1 MSADFSSKHIRVC
14 IVDDDEEIGFFLL
27 NIISKMGFEA
37 ECFAEAMICLQT
49 VEQQQYDLII
59 TDYYMPKMNGL
70 DLIKNLKEKNLNIPV
85 VLITERGNKEL
96 IKEAL
101 KEGVVDFLE
110 KPILIEDVHRSVN
123 RGLEKISMNRKFY
136 ELRQTYRNL
145 IDSCQLF
152 MVDLSE
158 NELKQNLLTILI
170 KECGAHSGSV
180 FGTQCVSKPQLVI
193 THVHN
198 LDHTLV
204 GREVDIG
211 SGVAGWV
218 AQHKEPILII
228 GNAASNTKYQFTKLS
243 ERNLSGNVGSSLV
256 VPLLVKDELQGVICL
271 NRGIQ
276 EPSFSAVDLQKIFLF
291 TGTVAANIKLSQLQR
306 ELDRLQKANNL
317 PKEQQNKE
325 IAPVNLE
332 CDQHI
337 SICKTFIQTLISL
350 VSLES
355 HLKKQAETIERKIYE
370 QFELIRKSCPKTR
383 YPSE

>member
-1 MSADFSSKHIRVC
+1 
-14 IVDDDEEIGFFLL
+14 
-27 NIISKMGFEA
+27 
-37 ECFAEAMICLQT
+37 
-49 VEQQQYDLII
+49 
-59 TDYYMPKMNGL
+59 MNGL
-70 DLIKNLKEKNLNIPV
+70 DLIKDLKEKNINIPV

-123 RGLEKISMNRKFY
+123 RGLEKVSLNRKFN

-158 NELKQNLLTILI
+158 NEMKQNLLTILI

-180 FGTQCVSKPQLVI
+180 FGTQYVSKPQLVI

-228 GNAASNTKYQFTKLS
+228 GNIASNTQYQFTKLS

-256 VPLLVKDELQGVICL
+256 APLLVKDEIQGVICL
-271 NRGIQ
+271 NRSLQ

-291 TGTVAANIKLSQLQR
+291 TGTVAVNIKLAQLQR
-306 ELDRLQKANNL
+306 ELERLQKSNNL
-317 PKEQQNKE
+317 QKEQQSKE
-325 IAPVNLE
+325 LAHINQE

-337 SICKTFIQTLISL
+337 STCKTFIQTLSSL
-350 VSLES
+350 IPLDSSL
-355 HLKKQAETIERKIYE
+355 KTQAETIERKIYE
-370 QFELIRKSCPKTR
+370 QFDLIKKICSKTR